1 MVLAYCGAV
10 VRCVRHVYGD
20 LHREDLRVQPFPR
33 CRRCFFCRH
42 AVMFEL
48 RSPECRWCLVV
59 LAPLFCAGV
68 WFCWLV
74 LDAPSIIPVS
84 IHASSAP
91 YRLHTSLHR
100 PRHPSPPSPSSP
112 SSPFSPFSPSLPR
125 PSSHIADLHTLPHHP
140 STQNIPFD
148 RRMRP
153 APSQIMRLLSSF
165 SPPRKNHPI
174 TCPLAV

>member
-1 MVLAYCGAV
+1 MQSESPSRAYLHASVASNAYIGFWSTPRWVLAYRGAARPL

-20 LHREDLRVQPFPR
+20 LHREDLPVQPFPR

-48 RSPECRWCLVV
+48 SSRECRWCLVV

-74 LDAPSIIPVS
+74 LDAPSILPVS

-91 YRLHTSLHR
+91 YRLHTSSIHPSTALVI
-100 PRHPSPPSPSSP
+100 PRHPRHPRHFRHLRHPP
-112 SSPFSPFSPSLPR
+112 PSLPPYR
-125 PSSHIADLHTLPHHP
+125 
-140 STQNIPFD
+140 
-148 RRMRP
+148 
-153 APSQIMRLLSSF
+153 
-165 SPPRKNHPI
+165 
-174 TCPLAV
+174 